1 MLDLLAGFIQELRN
15 AGLPVSLTENLDA
28 MEAVKHI
35 PLEDREAFKFAPA
48 ATLVKNASHWKAFET
63 VFEVYFSMRGRQYA
77 MGAED
82 EAMADLEELAV
93 GAGERAAGAG
103 GAEALTREELAELY
117 VVRASLEHAAIT
129 AAVSRATDA
138 DVGTAA
144 AALRE
149 LEAATARGGSAD
161 HHRWSRRFH
170 LALLAPCQ
178 MHRLLRMLE
187 GAWNVTEPGRPMS
200 HASPE
205 ATAALAADHVGML
218 DAFAARD
225 TAALVELTDVHY
237 RRLHRIVADLPADP

>member
-1 MLDLLAGFIQELRN
+1 MARQRPPAPWVAALAGPHDTPSQ
-15 AGLPVSLTENLDA
+15 A
-28 MEAVKHI
+28 
-35 PLEDREAFKFAPA
+35 
-48 ATLVKNASHWKAFET
+48 LV
-63 VFEVYFSMRGRQYA
+63 
-77 MGAED
+77 
-82 EAMADLEELAV
+82 LEEL
-93 GAGERAAGAG
+93 RAAILSGRVRPGAPIPVDEVAARFSLSSIPVREALKTLVAEG
-103 GAEALTREELAELY
+103 LVTHQVRGAYVVARLTREELAELY

-129 AAVSRATDA
+129 AAVSRATPA

-170 LALLAPCQ
+170 MALLAPCQ
-178 MHRLLRMLE
+178 MHRLLQMLE

-200 HASPE
+200 HASPQ

-225 TAALVELTDVHY
+225 AAALVELTDVHY
-237 RRLHRIVADLPADP
+237 RRLQGIVADLPADP

>member
-1 MLDLLAGFIQELRN
+1 MARQRPTPPWVAALAGPHDTPSQ
-15 AGLPVSLTENLDA
+15 
-28 MEAVKHI
+28 
-35 PLEDREAFKFAPA
+35 
-48 ATLVKNASHWKAFET
+48 TLV
-63 VFEVYFSMRGRQYA
+63 
-77 MGAED
+77 
-82 EAMADLEELAV
+82 LEEL
-93 GAGERAAGAG
+93 RAAILSGRVRPGAPIPVDDVAARFSLSSIPVREALKTLVAEG
-103 GAEALTREELAELY
+103 LVTHQVRGAYVVARLTREELAELY

-129 AAVSRATDA
+129 AAVARATPA

-144 AALRE
+144 TALRE
-149 LEAATARGGSAD
+149 LEAATARGGAAD

-205 ATAALAADHVGML
+205 ATAALAEDHVAML

-225 TAALVELTDVHY
+225 AAGLVELTDVHY
-237 RRLHRIVADLPADP
+237 RRLHRIVADLPADA